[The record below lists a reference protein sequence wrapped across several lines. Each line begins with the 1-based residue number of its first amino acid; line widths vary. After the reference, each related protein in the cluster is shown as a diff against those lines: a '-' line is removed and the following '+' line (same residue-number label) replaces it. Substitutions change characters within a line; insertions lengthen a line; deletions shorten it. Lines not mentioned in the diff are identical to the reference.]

1 MRTPKR
7 RSTAGVALGLAVA
20 AGSSGAAQAE
30 SLADAIA
37 LAYQTNPQIL
47 AQRAELKAVN
57 ERYIQARGAMGP
69 SLALSAQTSQNT
81 STVYAP
87 KSLFNP
93 STQTHYGWYSS
104 TGVRVNFTQPLN
116 SSGQL
121 SLAVSAAEADIL
133 AARQGLQEQQASV
146 LGDVIT
152 AYADVVLNRIL
163 LTIAEQNI
171 ALLKDQAAEIQA
183 KFNLKEATLTDQSQ
197 TRARLIAAEIGRE
210 RAASTLATSEAH
222 YLAVVGHAPGELEAL
237 PELPGLPAT
246 AEQAFDA
253 ADAYNPTLLVA
264 LYTARASHLRV
275 GEAKAGD
282 GFQVTVNGS
291 YGDEPYTNYL
301 RNQHLR
307 SYEATISV
315 NRPLYTAGIHS
326 SRIRQSLETAN
337 RDDYKTDDI
346 RRRVVQ
352 TVARAWSEMAS
363 RRRVLD
369 ELQTQLKQEESAFR
383 GSRIEARNGLRQT
396 IDVLNAEQ
404 EYQSTK
410 VALFQSFH
418 DEYLTEMGLLL
429 SVGLLNV
436 DLVSP
441 ATPVYRPEA
450 PLKTVLAEARAPWVG
465 PVTMLDRIGA
475 PRVTVAGLK
484 LAPPAPGDRPSEADT
499 MPVAPRWREL
509 EPYLKAPSFDPAEG
523 R

>member
-20 AGSSGAAQAE
+20 AGSAGAAQAE

-104 TGVRVNFTQPLN
+104 TGVRVNFTQPLY

-133 AARQGLQEQQASV
+133 AARQGLREQQASV

-441 ATPVYRPEA
+441 ATPVYRPEV